1 MRIVAYLVLTLFVGL
16 SLQAAP
22 QSTQSAHS
30 NDPGNTPAAK
40 SEEPAGTT
48 PAKKAEKDPVFLELH
63 ELRTIIESQS
73 EELHELRNRLTTVE
87 AQLAAAKGAAGPG
100 AVSGGASVSATSSA
114 DKGVPTTAAA
124 ASVPTVDSSADTAE
138 PIAHG
143 SLAQAPTQEPEKA
156 PIFFRIGLAKF
167 TPGGF
172 LDFTGVFRST
182 NAGSELPTSFGAIPF
197 NNSTAGHLT
206 ETRLSAQ
213 YSRLSLKVDVPLPK
227 SSSLTAYVETDFL
240 GYQPPNV
247 LQTTSGFSPRLRL
260 FWADI
265 HHGKW
270 EVLGGQ
276 SWSLMTPNRSGL
288 SPLPSD
294 VFYTLNE
301 DPNFQVGLI
310 WARQAQLRV
319 VYHPD
324 EHWAFGASL
333 ENPQQ
338 FAPSSVVFPSASF
351 TTQFDNGS
359 SSTSAA
365 SAASNPAVPN
375 LFPDVVVKGAYDGH
389 PGGHAVHIEAAGL
402 VRSFRVFNT
411 LATPA
416 DTNTIVGG
424 GGSLNLNFE
433 AVHNFRLIAN
443 SFYGDG
449 GGRYIFGL
457 GPDVIVKPDGTLS
470 AVHSGS
476 GLGGFE
482 YQATPHYMFYGY
494 YGGAYFQRNF
504 GLLPA
509 APTSSCDGFTSF
521 TCVGFGFPGS
531 ETSANR
537 AVQESTFGIIP
548 TLWSN
553 ENWGKLQIISQYS
566 YVVRSPWFVGTG
578 PKNAHTS
585 MVYLDLRY
593 TLP

>member
-1 MRIVAYLVLTLFVGL
+1 MRSVTYLALGFLLGL
-16 SLQAAP
+16 PSYAAA
-22 QSTQSAHS
+22 QSVPTAHS
-30 NDPGNTPAAK
+30 NDSATASPAK
-40 SEEPAGTT
+40 SEVPKGTT
-48 PAKKAEKDPVFLELH
+48 AAKTTEKDPVFLEIH

-73 EELHELRNRLTTVE
+73 EELHDLRNRLATVE
-87 AQLAAAKGAAGPG
+87 AQLAATKGAPG
-100 AVSGGASVSATSSA
+100 ASTGVTASA
-114 DKGVPTTAAA
+114 
-124 ASVPTVDSSADTAE
+124 PTVKDGSGPETLSSSSHPDTNLNPAE
-138 PIAHG
+138 AVVHS
-143 SLAQAPTQEPEKA
+143 SLAQSETKDTEKS
-156 PIFFRIGLAKF
+156 PLFFRIGAAKF

-182 NAGSELPTSFGAIPF
+182 NSGSELPTPFGAIPF
-197 NNSTAGHLT
+197 NNSAAGHLT

-213 YSRLSLKVDVPLPK
+213 YSRVSLKIEVPVAK

-240 GYQPPNV
+240 GYQPANV
-247 LQTTSGFSPRLRL
+247 LQTTGGFSPRLRL
-260 FWADI
+260 YWADI

-276 SWSLMTPNRSGL
+276 SWSLMTPNRNGL

-301 DPNFQVGLI
+301 DPNFQVGLT

-338 FAPSSVVFPSASF
+338 FAPASVVFPAASF

-359 SSTSAA
+359 SNTSAA

-375 LFPDVVVKGAYDGH
+375 LFPDVVVKGAYDGR
-389 PGGHAVHIEAAGL
+389 PGGHAFHIEAAGL
-402 VRSFRVFNT
+402 LRSFRVFNA

-433 AVHNFRLIAN
+433 AVHNFRLIGN
-443 SFYGDG
+443 TFYGDG

-470 AVHSGS
+470 GVHSGS

-509 APTSSCDGFTSF
+509 TPTSSCDGFTSF
-521 TCVGFGFPGS
+521 SCVGFGFPGS
-531 ETSANR
+531 ETTANR
-537 AVQESTFGIIP
+537 AIQEGTFGIIP

-566 YVVRSPWFVGTG
+566 YVVRSPWFVGAG

-593 TLP
+593 TMP

>member
-1 MRIVAYLVLTLFVGL
+1 MKAIMCAALILGL
-16 SLQAAP
+16 ATCLHAGPQNPSTAHPNDTANASSPKTDGAANNG
-22 QSTQSAHS
+22 SAK
-30 NDPGNTPAAK
+30 PAE
-40 SEEPAGTT
+40 S
-48 PAKKAEKDPVFLELH
+48 DPVLEEMR
-63 ELRTIIESQS
+63 ELRALLESQS
-73 EELHELRNRLTTVE
+73 EELHDLRNRLATVE
-87 AQLAAAKGAAGPG
+87 AQLAAAKGAPG
-100 AVSGGASVSATSSA
+100 SSRTAALPAPSSGGTSIGGPRA
-114 DKGVPTTAAA
+114 VTPTSDVEGNT
-124 ASVPTVDSSADTAE
+124 DSDVAV
-138 PIAHG
+138 IHM
-143 SLAQAPTQEPEKA
+143 SLPQTETQNPEKS
-156 PIFFRIGLAKF
+156 PLFLRIGSAKL

-182 NAGSELPTSFGAIPF
+182 NVGSGLPTSFGAIPF
-197 NNSTAGHLT
+197 NNQTPGGRLT

-213 YSRLSLKVDVPLPK
+213 YSRISLKVDVPLPK
-227 SSSLTAYVETDFL
+227 SSSLTAYVESDFL

-247 LQTTSGFSPRLRL
+247 LQTTGGFSPRLRL
-260 FWADI
+260 FWANI

-276 SWSLMTPNRSGL
+276 SWSLMTPNRFGL

-310 WARQAQLRV
+310 WARQAQLRI
-319 VYHPD
+319 VYHPN
-324 EHWAFGASL
+324 EQLAFGASL

-338 FAPSSVVFPSASF
+338 FAPASVVFPAASF

-375 LFPDVVVKGAYDGH
+375 LFPDVIVKGAYDGH
-389 PGGHAVHIEAAGL
+389 PGGHTFHIEAAGL
-402 VRSFRVFNT
+402 VRSFRVFNA
-411 LATPA
+411 LATPT

-424 GGSLNLNFE
+424 GGSLNLNLE

-443 SFYGDG
+443 TFYGDG

-457 GPDVIVKPDGTLS
+457 GPDVIVKPNGTLS

-482 YQATPHYMFYGY
+482 YQATPQYAFYGY
-494 YGGAYFQRNF
+494 YGAAYFQRNF

-509 APTSSCDGFTSF
+509 NATSSCDGFTGF

-531 ETSANR
+531 ANSANR
-537 AVQESTFGIIP
+537 ALQEGTFGIIP

-553 ENWGKLQIISQYS
+553 ENWGKLQVISQYS
-566 YVVRSPWFVGTG
+566 YVVRSPWFAGTG